1 MLFLTKIVNFLERT
15 LSLISYRVSN
25 LGQSV
30 LMAMVLLVVAD
41 VVLRR
46 AFNSPL
52 PFSYELVEVMLVVA
66 VFFAV
71 AYTGTQKSH
80 VGVDVLVSRFPPKAQ
95 AIVNAVIWLI
105 STGLFGFVSWQSIAY
120 GMRIWDIGQETA
132 ILGVPYYPF
141 VFVVALGSILLA
153 LVLLVQFLNYIID
166 VVKE

>member
-1 MLFLTKIVNFLERT
+1 
-15 LSLISYRVSN
+15 
-25 LGQSV
+25 
-30 LMAMVLLVVAD
+30 MAMVLLVVAD

-71 AYTGTQKSH
+71 AYTGTQRSH

-95 AIVNAVIWLI
+95 AIINAVIWLI
-105 STGLFGFVSWQSIAY
+105 SAGLFGFVGWWSVVY

-132 ILGVPYYPF
+132 LLRIPYYPF

-153 LVLLVQFLNYIID
+153 LVLLAQLLSFIID
-166 VVKE
+166 VVKK